1 MGECENGDI
10 EKRKRGRKP
19 SKERKG
25 YFYETQEQAV
35 KDYLSSNDENEKN
48 RIYNEILKPAFTKM
62 VESII
67 RRYKLYP
74 PDDDYDNTFNDTIS
88 FLMTKLDHF
97 DPNKKYKAYSYCGT
111 ICKNYLIYRINQ
123 CTKRVK
129 RNVSYDNPFDI
140 SKDALA
146 DNINYSYSNI
156 DGENSVAAQMTG
168 RTINEIK
175 KMLSEKDAFGITDNE
190 EKVGAALIDL
200 IGNWENMF
208 AQMGSDKFNKSSIL
222 LYIKETTNLST
233 TEIRNAMKRYR
244 TNYYLSKGKIL
255 F

>member
-1 MGECENGDI
+1 MSESVSGDSTQ
-10 EKRKRGRKP
+10 KKRGRKP

-35 KDYLSSNDENEKN
+35 RDYLASDDEAEKN

-74 PDDDYDNTFNDTIS
+74 PDDDYENTFNDTIS

-97 DPNKKYKAYSYCGT
+97 DPLKKYKAYSYCGT

-123 CTKRVK
+123 CSKRVK
-129 RNVSYDNPFDI
+129 RNVSYDNPLDI
-140 SKDALA
+140 SKETLA
-146 DNINYSYSNI
+146 DNINYSYSNVE
-156 DGENSVAAQMTG
+156 GGTVAEQMTG
-168 RTINEIK
+168 RTVNEIK
-175 KMLSEKDAFGITDNE
+175 KMLENKENCGITDNE
-190 EKVGAALIDL
+190 EKVGMALLDL

-244 TNYYLSKGKIL
+244 TNYYLSKEKIL
-255 F
+255 L